1 MTAEHEGF
9 TLCLPEDMKV
19 LFGAEICPGTSQ
31 GADISSSPESEFQ
44 PAAVGGVPTSGKI
57 ICK

>member
-9 TLCLPEDMKV
+9 TLCLPKDMNV

-31 GADISSSPESEFQ
+31 GTDINSSPESEFQ
-44 PAAVGGVPTSGKI
+44 PAAVSGVPTSG
-57 ICK
+57 

>member
-9 TLCLPEDMKV
+9 TLCLPKDMKV

-31 GADISSSPESEFQ
+31 GTDINSSSESEFQ
-44 PAAVGGVPTSGKI
+44 PEAVSGVPTSG
-57 ICK
+57 